1 MSFLVG
7 KNWVDKCC
15 NERGITV
22 VASVSETEESGEEAG
37 DDEDGEQDDEG
48 GGEGWGGHTDVAL
61 FFMKR
66 LSHWRID
73 VNNSVITTFLDIEGK
88 VSAGDDMDDLLDT
101 NISHAVGLLL
111 ADITSD
117 EAEG

>member
-61 FFMKR
+61 EQE
-66 LSHWRID
+66 LSYYPGWRE
-73 VNNSVITTFLDIEGK
+73 SPR
-88 VSAGDDMDDLLDT
+88 SAG
-101 NISHAVGLLL
+101 AGVG
-111 ADITSD
+111 AKCV
-117 EAEG
+117 